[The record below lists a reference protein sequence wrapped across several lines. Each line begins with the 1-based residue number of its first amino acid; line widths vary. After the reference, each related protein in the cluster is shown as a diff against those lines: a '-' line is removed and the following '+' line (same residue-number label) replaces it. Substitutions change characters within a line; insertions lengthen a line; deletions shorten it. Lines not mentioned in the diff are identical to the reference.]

1 MQPQERSTLHSCNLY
16 NPMAKAQ
23 LFITCLGDQFY
34 TSTLQN
40 MTHILERLGVEVS
53 FPPEQTCCGQ
63 PLFNNGFEEKTRP
76 VALNFL
82 RAFSKSDAPIVAPS
96 GSCVSMV
103 KHHYA
108 ELFKTG
114 TPEHVLAVDIAS
126 RTYEFT
132 EYLVNVLKVTDV
144 GAVYPH
150 KVTYHASCHYLREM
164 GLKTEAKTLLNAV
177 KDLEFVPLNEEET
190 CCGFGG
196 AFTVTYP
203 EVSRSMMENKV
214 KDILA
219 SGADTVVM
227 CEPGCLM
234 NVAGGLHK
242 AGSNIRAMHI
252 IDLLA
257 SQES

>member
-1 MQPQERSTLHSCNLY
+1 
-16 NPMAKAQ
+16 
-23 LFITCLGDQFY
+23 
-34 TSTLQN
+34 
-40 MTHILERLGVEVS
+40 MTHILQNLGVELD

-63 PLFNNGFEEKTRP
+63 PLFNNGFEDKTRA
-76 VALNFL
+76 VALNFI
-82 RAFSKSDAPIVAPS
+82 RAFAKSDAPIIGPS

-103 KHHYA
+103 KHHYPS
-108 ELFKTG
+108 LFSEG
-114 TPEHVLAVDIAS
+114 TSEHSLAVDISS
-126 RTYEFT
+126 RIFEFT
-132 EYLVNVLKVTDV
+132 EYLVNVLKVTDL

-164 GLKTEAKTLLNAV
+164 GLKNEAKTLLSNV
-177 KDLEFVPLNEEET
+177 KDLEFVSLKEEET

-203 EVSRSMMENKV
+203 EVSRSMMQHKV
-214 KDILA
+214 SDIVA

-234 NVAGGLHK
+234 NIAGGLHK
-242 AGSNIRAMHI
+242 TGSNIRAMHI

-257 SQES
+257 NTDSTSPDVGM

>member
-1 MQPQERSTLHSCNLY
+1 MP
-16 NPMAKAQ
+16 KAQ
-23 LFITCLGDQFY
+23 LFLTCLGDQFY
-34 TSTLQN
+34 TKTLQN
-40 MTHILERLGVEVS
+40 MTVLLERLGVELS
-53 FPPEQTCCGQ
+53 FPHEQTCCGQ
-63 PLFNNGFEEKTRP
+63 PHFNNGFESQARD
-76 VALNFL
+76 VARNFL
-82 RAFSKSDAPIVAPS
+82 HAFGRSDAPIVGPS
-96 GSCVSMV
+96 GSCVGMV
-103 KHHYA
+103 KHHYP
-108 ELFKTG
+108 ELFPAG
-114 TPEHVLAVDIAS
+114 TTEHALAVDIAS
-126 RTYEFT
+126 RTFEFT

-177 KDLEFVPLNEEET
+177 KGLEFIPLNEEET

-214 KDILA
+214 KNILA

-257 SQES
+257 SK

>member
-1 MQPQERSTLHSCNLY
+1 MPH
-16 NPMAKAQ
+16 AQ

-34 TSTLQN
+34 TRTLQN
-40 MTHILERLGVEVS
+40 MTLLLERLGVTLS
-53 FPPEQTCCGQ
+53 FPYEQTCCGQ
-63 PLFNNGFEEKTRP
+63 PHFNNGFESHARE
-76 VALNFL
+76 VARNFL
-82 RAFSKSDAPIVAPS
+82 RAFSRSDAPIVSPS

-103 KHHYA
+103 KHHYL
-108 ELFKTG
+108 ELFPVG
-114 TPEHVLAVDIAS
+114 MPEHALAADIAA

-132 EYLVNVLKVTDV
+132 EYLVHVLKITDV

-150 KVTYHASCHYLREM
+150 KVTYHASCHYLREL
-164 GLKTEAKTLLNAV
+164 GLKTEAKILLNAV
-177 KDLEFVPLNEEET
+177 KGLEFVSLNEEET

-203 EVSRSMMENKV
+203 EVSRAMMENKV
-214 KDILA
+214 KNILS

-234 NVAGGLHK
+234 NVAGGLRK
-242 AGSNIRAMHI
+242 AGANIRAMHI

-257 SQES
+257 QS

>member
-1 MQPQERSTLHSCNLY
+1 MP
-16 NPMAKAQ
+16 KAQ

-40 MTHILERLGVEVS
+40 MTRVLERLGVELS

-82 RAFSKSDAPIVAPS
+82 RAFAKSDAPIIGPS

-103 KHHYA
+103 KHHYPS
-108 ELFKTG
+108 LFKPG
-114 TPEHVLAVDIAS
+114 TAEHALAVDVAS
-126 RTYEFT
+126 RIFEFT
-132 EYLVNVLKVTDV
+132 EYLVNVLKISEV

-150 KVTYHASCHYLREM
+150 KVTYHATCHYLREM
-164 GLKTEAKTLLNAV
+164 GLKTEAKTLLNSV
-177 KDLEFVPLNEEET
+177 KGLEFISLKEEET

-196 AFTVTYP
+196 SFTVTFP
-203 EVSRSMMENKV
+203 EVSRAMMENKV
-214 KDILA
+214 RDIVA

-234 NVAGGLHK
+234 NIAGGLQK
-242 AGSNIRAMHI
+242 AGSSIRAMHM

-257 SQES
+257 SDVDNKISDKETGDN

>member
-1 MQPQERSTLHSCNLY
+1 MT
-16 NPMAKAQ
+16 KAQ

-40 MTHILERLGVEVS
+40 MTRILEHLEVELD
-53 FPPEQTCCGQ
+53 FPSEQTCCGQ
-63 PLFNNGFEEKTRP
+63 PLFNNGFEDNTRP
-76 VALNFL
+76 IALNFL
-82 RAFSKSDAPIVAPS
+82 RAFAKSDAPIIAPS

-103 KHHYA
+103 KHHYPS
-108 ELFKTG
+108 LFRPG
-114 TPEHVLAVDIAS
+114 TSEHDLAVDIAS
-126 RTYEFT
+126 RIFEFT

-150 KVTYHASCHYLREM
+150 KVTYHATCHYLREL
-164 GLKTEAKTLLNAV
+164 GLKKEAKALLDAV
-177 KDLEFVPLNEEET
+177 KGLEFIPLKEEET

-196 AFTVTYP
+196 SFTVTFP
-203 EVSRSMMENKV
+203 EVSRAMMENKV
-214 KDILA
+214 NDIIA

-234 NVAGGLHK
+234 NVAGGLYK

-252 IDLLA
+252 IDLLV
-257 SQES
+257 SKEL

>member
-1 MQPQERSTLHSCNLY
+1 MP
-16 NPMAKAQ
+16 KAQ
-23 LFITCLGDQFY
+23 LFITCLADQFY

-40 MTHILERLGVEVS
+40 MTALLEQLGVELS

-63 PLFNNGFEEKTRP
+63 PLFNNGFEDKTRA
-76 VALNFL
+76 VALNFMQ
-82 RAFSKSDAPIVAPS
+82 AFAKYPDGHASDAPIIGPS

-103 KHHYA
+103 KHHYP
-108 ELFKTG
+108 ELFPVG
-114 TPEHVLAVDIAS
+114 TPEYNLARDTAA
-126 RTYEFT
+126 RMYEFT
-132 EYLVNVLKVTDV
+132 EYLVNVLKVSDV
-144 GAVYPH
+144 GAVFPH

-164 GLKTEAKTLLNAV
+164 GLKTEAKTLLGAV
-177 KDLEFVPLNEEET
+177 KDLEFIPLNEEET

-203 EVSRSMMENKV
+203 EVSRAMMENKV
-214 KDILA
+214 NKIIA

-242 AGSNIRAMHI
+242 AGSKIRAMHI
-252 IDLLA
+252 IDLLSA
-257 SQES
+257 R

>member
-1 MQPQERSTLHSCNLY
+1 MPQ
-16 NPMAKAQ
+16 AQ

-40 MTHILERLGVEVS
+40 MTHLLERLGVDLV

-63 PLFNNGFEEKTRP
+63 PLFNNGFEDRTRP
-76 VALNFL
+76 VALNFM
-82 RAFSKSDAPIVAPS
+82 RAFSKNDAPIIGPS

-103 KHHYA
+103 KHHYPS
-108 ELFKTG
+108 LFEEG
-114 TPEHVLAVDIAS
+114 TPEHVLALDISS
-126 RTYEFT
+126 RIYEFT
-132 EYLVNVLKVTDV
+132 EYLVDVLKVTDV
-144 GAVYPH
+144 GAVYAH

-164 GLKTEAKTLLNAV
+164 GLRTEAKTLLNAV
-177 KDLEFVPLNEEET
+177 DGLEFIPLNEEET

-196 AFTVTYP
+196 AFTVTFP

-214 KDILA
+214 ENIIA
-219 SGADTVVM
+219 SGADTVIT

-234 NVAGGLHK
+234 NIAGGLQK
-242 AGSNIRAMHI
+242 AGSSIRAMHI

-257 SQES
+257 STESNVP

>member
-1 MQPQERSTLHSCNLY
+1 MPQ
-16 NPMAKAQ
+16 AQ

-40 MTHILERLGVEVS
+40 MTHLLERLGVGLV
-53 FPPEQTCCGQ
+53 FPNEQTCCGQ
-63 PLFNNGFEEKTRP
+63 PLFNNGFEDKTRA
-76 VALNFL
+76 VALNFM
-82 RAFSKSDAPIVAPS
+82 RAFAKSDAPIIGPS

-103 KHHYA
+103 KHHYPD
-108 ELFKTG
+108 LFPTG
-114 TPEHVLAVDIAS
+114 TPEHALARDIAA
-126 RTYEFT
+126 RTFEFT

-164 GLKTEAKTLLNAV
+164 GLKTEARTLLNAV
-177 KDLEFVPLNEEET
+177 KGLEFVPLDEEET

-214 KDILA
+214 KNIIA

-242 AGSNIRAMHI
+242 AGSDIRAMHI
-252 IDLLA
+252 IDLLV
-257 SQES
+257 SKEGGG

>member
-1 MQPQERSTLHSCNLY
+1 MP
-16 NPMAKAQ
+16 KAQ

-40 MTHILERLGVEVS
+40 MTRILERLGVEVI

-63 PLFNNGFEEKTRP
+63 PLFNNGFEDKTRP

-82 RAFSKSDAPIVAPS
+82 QAFGKSDAPIVGPS

-108 ELFKTG
+108 SLFKEG
-114 TPEHVLAVDIAS
+114 SPEHALAVDISS
-126 RTYEFT
+126 RIFEFT
-132 EYLVNVLKVTDV
+132 EYLVNVLNVTDV

-150 KVTYHASCHYLREM
+150 KVTYHATCHYLREM
-164 GLKTEAKTLLNAV
+164 GLKTEAKALLKSV
-177 KDLEFVPLNEEET
+177 HGLELTPLKEEET

-196 AFTVTYP
+196 SFTVTFP
-203 EVSRSMMENKV
+203 EVSRSMMENKIE
-214 KDILA
+214 DILA

-234 NVAGGLHK
+234 NVAGGLQK

-257 SQES
+257 KTELNAS

>member
-1 MQPQERSTLHSCNLY
+1 MP
-16 NPMAKAQ
+16 KAQ

-40 MTHILERLGVEVS
+40 MTVLLERLGVELV

-63 PLFNNGFEEKTRP
+63 PLFNNGFEDKTRA
-76 VALNFL
+76 VALNFM
-82 RAFSKSDAPIVAPS
+82 RAFGTSDAPIIGPS

-103 KHHYA
+103 KHHYPG
-108 ELFKTG
+108 LFRAG
-114 TPEHVLAVDIAS
+114 TPEHALATDIAG
-126 RTYEFT
+126 RIFEFT

-144 GAVYPH
+144 GAYYPH

-164 GLKTEAKTLLNAV
+164 GLKTEAKALLGAV
-177 KDLEFVPLNEEET
+177 DGLEFVQLAEEDT

-214 KDILA
+214 KRIMA
-219 SGADTVVM
+219 CGADTVVT

-234 NVAGGLHK
+234 NISGGLQR
-242 AGSNIRAMHI
+242 AGSDICALHI

-257 SQES
+257 AQKAGV

>member
-1 MQPQERSTLHSCNLY
+1 MP
-16 NPMAKAQ
+16 KAQ

-40 MTHILERLGVEVS
+40 MTRLLERLGVELL

-63 PLFNNGFEEKTRP
+63 PLFNNGFEEKTCA
-76 VALNFL
+76 VARNFL
-82 RAFSKSDAPIVAPS
+82 HAFGQFNAPIISPS
-96 GSCVSMV
+96 GSCVGMV
-103 KHHYA
+103 KHHYR
-108 ELFKTG
+108 ELFPEG
-114 TPEHVLAVDIAS
+114 TPEHELAVDISS
-126 RTYEFT
+126 RIYELT
-132 EYLVNVLKVTDV
+132 EYLVNVLKVTNV

-164 GLKTEAKTLLNAV
+164 GLKTEAKTLLNSV
-177 KDLEFVPLNEEET
+177 KELEFISMNEEET

-203 EVSRSMMENKV
+203 EVSRLMMENKV
-214 KDILA
+214 NHIIS
-219 SGADTVVM
+219 SGADTVVT

-234 NVAGGLHK
+234 NIAGGLHK

-257 SQES
+257 SKDGVVA

>member
-1 MQPQERSTLHSCNLY
+1 MP
-16 NPMAKAQ
+16 KAQ
-23 LFITCLGDQFY
+23 LFITCLSDQFY

-40 MTHILERLGVEVS
+40 MTRLLERLGVELV
-53 FPPEQTCCGQ
+53 FPHEQTCCGQ
-63 PLFNNGFEEKTRP
+63 PLFNNGFENKTRA
-76 VALNFL
+76 VALNFM
-82 RAFSKSDAPIVAPS
+82 RAFSKSDAPIIGPS

-103 KHHYA
+103 KHHYP
-108 ELFKTG
+108 ELFPAG
-114 TPEHVLAVDIAS
+114 TPEHALASDIAARS
-126 RTYEFT
+126 FEFT

-144 GAVYPH
+144 GAAYPH

-177 KDLEFVPLNEEET
+177 KGLELVPLNEEET

-214 KDILA
+214 KNIIA

-242 AGSNIRAMHI
+242 AGSDIRGMHI
-252 IDLLA
+252 IDLLV
-257 SQES
+257 SKEGVV

>member
-1 MQPQERSTLHSCNLY
+1 MP
-16 NPMAKAQ
+16 KAQ

-34 TSTLQN
+34 PATLQN
-40 MTHILERLGVEVS
+40 MTRILERLGVELV

-63 PLFNNGFEEKTRP
+63 PLFNNGFEDQTRP
-76 VALNFL
+76 IASNFL
-82 RAFSKSDAPIVAPS
+82 RAFAKSDASIVAPS

-103 KHHYA
+103 KHHYL
-108 ELFKTG
+108 ELFKEG
-114 TPEHVLAVDIAS
+114 TPEHALAVDIAS

-132 EYLVNVLKVTDV
+132 EYLVNVLKVTDI
-144 GAVYPH
+144 GAVYPY
-150 KVTYHASCHYLREM
+150 KVTYHATCHYLREL
-164 GLKTEAKTLLNAV
+164 GLKKEAKILLDSV
-177 KDLEFVPLNEEET
+177 RGLELIPLKEEET

-196 AFTVTYP
+196 AFSVTYP
-203 EVSRSMMENKV
+203 EVSRAMMENKV

-234 NVAGGLHK
+234 NIAGGLHK

-252 IDLLA
+252 IDLLV
-257 SQES
+257 SNES

>member
-1 MQPQERSTLHSCNLY
+1 MP
-16 NPMAKAQ
+16 KAQ

-40 MTHILERLGVEVS
+40 MTHILERLAVELI
-53 FPPEQTCCGQ
+53 FPTEQTCCGQ
-63 PLFNNGFEEKTRP
+63 PLFNNGFEDQTRP
-76 VALNFL
+76 VALNFM
-82 RAFSKSDAPIVAPS
+82 RAFAKSDAPIIGPS

-103 KHHYA
+103 KHHYPS
-108 ELFKTG
+108 LFKPG
-114 TPEHVLAVDIAS
+114 SAEHNLAVDISS
-126 RTYEFT
+126 RIFEFT

-164 GLKTEAKTLLNAV
+164 GLKTEAKALLNRV
-177 KDLEFVPLNEEET
+177 QGLEFIQLKEEET

-214 KDILA
+214 KDIVA
-219 SGADTVVM
+219 TGADTVVM

-257 SQES
+257 SRENAT

>member
-1 MQPQERSTLHSCNLY
+1 MPR
-16 NPMAKAQ
+16 AQ

-40 MTHILERLGVEVS
+40 MTYLLERLGVELA

-63 PLFNNGFEEKTRP
+63 PLFNNGFEDKTRA
-76 VALNFL
+76 VARNFL
-82 RAFSKSDAPIVAPS
+82 NAFSQSDAPIIGPS
-96 GSCVSMV
+96 GSCVGMV
-103 KHHYA
+103 KHHYL
-108 ELFKTG
+108 ELFPEG
-114 TPEHVLAVDIAS
+114 TPEYELAVDTSS
-126 RTYEFT
+126 RIYELT

-164 GLKTEAKTLLNAV
+164 GLKKEAKTLLNAV
-177 KDLEFVPLNEEET
+177 QGLEFISLNEEET

-214 KDILA
+214 NYIIA
-219 SGADTVVM
+219 SGADTVIT

-234 NVAGGLHK
+234 NIAGGLHK
-242 AGSNIRAMHI
+242 AGSAIRAMHI

-257 SQES
+257 SKEGVA

>member
-1 MQPQERSTLHSCNLY
+1 MP
-16 NPMAKAQ
+16 KAQ

-40 MTHILERLGVEVS
+40 MTRILERLGVEVM
-53 FPPEQTCCGQ
+53 FPAEQTCCGQ

-82 RAFSKSDAPIVAPS
+82 HAFGKSDAPIVAPS

-103 KHHYA
+103 KHHYPS
-108 ELFKTG
+108 LFKPG
-114 TPEHVLAVDIAS
+114 TLEHQLAADIAF

-132 EYLVNVLKVTDV
+132 EYLVNVLNVTDV

-150 KVTYHASCHYLREM
+150 KVTYHATCHYLREM
-164 GLKTEAKTLLNAV
+164 GLKKEAKTLLNEV
-177 KDLEFVPLNEEET
+177 KGLEFVSLEEEET

-196 AFTVTYP
+196 AFSVTFP
-203 EVSRSMMENKV
+203 EVSRSMMEYKV
-214 KDILA
+214 NHILA

-234 NVAGGLHK
+234 NIAGGLYK
-242 AGSNIRAMHI
+242 TGSKVRAMHI

-257 SQES
+257 STDSKLPLEGD

>member
-1 MQPQERSTLHSCNLY
+1 MS
-16 NPMAKAQ
+16 KAQ

-40 MTHILERLGVEVS
+40 MAVLLERLGVELV
-53 FPPEQTCCGQ
+53 FPAEQTCCGQ
-63 PLFNNGFEEKTRP
+63 PLYNNGFEDQTRRI
-76 VALNFL
+76 ALNFL
-82 RAFSKSDAPIVAPS
+82 RAFGKSAAPIVAPS

-103 KHHYA
+103 KHHYP
-108 ELFKTG
+108 ELFPAG
-114 TPEHVLAVDIAS
+114 TPEHELAVDVAS
-126 RTYEFT
+126 RTFEFT
-132 EYLVNVLKVTDV
+132 EFLVHQLKLSDV

-150 KVTYHASCHYLREM
+150 KVTYHATCHYLREM
-164 GLKTEAKTLLNAV
+164 GLKSEAKLLLDGIQ
-177 KDLEFVPLNEEET
+177 DLEFIPLDREET

-196 AFTVTYP
+196 SFIVTYP
-203 EVSRSMMENKV
+203 AVGTAMMEDKT
-214 KDILA
+214 DCIMR

-234 NVAGGLHK
+234 NVAGGLRK

-257 SQES
+257 SREARP